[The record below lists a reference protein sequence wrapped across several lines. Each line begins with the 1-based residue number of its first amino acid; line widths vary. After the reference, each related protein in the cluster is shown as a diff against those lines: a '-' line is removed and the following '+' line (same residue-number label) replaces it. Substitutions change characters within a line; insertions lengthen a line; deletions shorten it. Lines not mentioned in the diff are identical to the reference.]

1 MSAAAAETA
10 DVRARGPMFVNG
22 DGDVVVDVAK
32 SLRGRRCWP
41 ATYGRRNCSQL
52 SCAQNVTYDEPTK
65 ANAKQ
70 PFPPYSTSLYTTVPW
85 LQRKALIIPY
95 HFFTGTRSELPE
107 NDGPVNDK
115 P

>member
-1 MSAAAAETA
+1 MSAPAAEIA
-10 DVRARGPMFVNG
+10 AVRARGPMFVNG
-22 DGDVVVDVAK
+22 DVLVDVAK

-85 LQRKALIIPY
+85 LQRKAFPY

-107 NDGPVNDK
+107 NDGPVNAK
-115 P
+115 L